1 MRDTGSCLCGKQGL
15 CYSITRDKVLS
26 AHHCHC
32 RDCQRVT
39 GCGKATIL
47 IVPSED
53 FEYQGEAA
61 RHMVIGTD
69 GGHVWR
75 EFCPTCGSQIF
86 SYMEETPHFWTTAAG
101 WKSAPTSGPAPPNR
115 GRRWTSHCPVWKR
128 TPDSEYSLCLTRC
141 IALFTGLPTG
151 CTWGGPFFVAPTARV
166 SG

>member
-1 MRDTGSCLCGKQGL
+1 MRDTGSCLCGQL
-15 CYSITRDKVLS
+15 SYSISRDKVFS

-32 RDCQRVT
+32 KDCQRVT

-47 IVPSED
+47 IVPSDD

-86 SYMEETPHFWTTAAG
+86 SYMEETPHFRFVKAG
-101 WKSAPTSGPAPPNR
+101 SLDDSSWVEVSSSF
-115 GRRWTSHCPVWKR
+115 WTSTAEPWSPV
-128 TPDSEYSLCLTRC
+128 DESLPCVERNP
-141 IALFTGLPTG
+141 GL
-151 CTWGGPFFVAPTARV
+151 
-166 SG
+166 